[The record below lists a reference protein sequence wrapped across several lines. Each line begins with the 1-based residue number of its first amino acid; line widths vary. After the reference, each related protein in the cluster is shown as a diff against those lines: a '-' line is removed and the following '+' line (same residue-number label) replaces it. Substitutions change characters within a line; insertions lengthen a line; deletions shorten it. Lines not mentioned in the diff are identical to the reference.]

1 MTSSQR
7 SKRNKARLRLLRLAA
22 TFHRRQGDD
31 RAVEHTAMTDR
42 VIHPPTSDADHLTAV
57 RDEID
62 TLLEQ
67 QPPYVVVGADGNH
80 IELPASALEALRKV
94 VEAMSRGESVTV
106 IPHDKQLTSQEAA
119 EILSVSRPHL
129 IKLLDR
135 GELPFHRVGTHRRI
149 KIEDVLAYRE
159 RRDAE
164 RRAALAELT
173 RLSEDL
179 PGGYR

>member
-1 MTSSQR
+1 MTDIAIHSPASD
-7 SKRNKARLRLLRLAA
+7 ADRLAA
-22 TFHRRQGDD
+22 VRE
-31 RAVEHTAMTDR
+31 A
-42 VIHPPTSDADHLTAV
+42 IDA
-57 RDEID
+57 
-62 TLLEQ
+62 LLQQ
-67 QPPYVVVGADGNH
+67 QPPYVVVGADGHH

-94 VEAMSRGESVTV
+94 VEAMSRGESVIV

-159 RRDAE
+159 LRDAE

-173 RLSEDL
+173 RLSQEL

>member
-1 MTSSQR
+1 
-7 SKRNKARLRLLRLAA
+7 
-22 TFHRRQGDD
+22 
-31 RAVEHTAMTDR
+31 MTDIA
-42 VIHPPTSDADHLTAV
+42 IHPPTSDADRLTAV
-57 RDEID
+57 REEID
-62 TLLEQ
+62 ALLQQ
-67 QPPYVVVGADGNH
+67 QPPYVVVGADGHH

-106 IPHDKQLTSQEAA
+106 IPHDKQLTSQEAG
-119 EILSVSRPHL
+119 EVLSVSRPHL

>member
-1 MTSSQR
+1 
-7 SKRNKARLRLLRLAA
+7 
-22 TFHRRQGDD
+22 
-31 RAVEHTAMTDR
+31 MTDS
-42 VIHPPTSDADHLTAV
+42 VIHPRTGDADRLTAV
-57 RDEID
+57 REEINA
-62 TLLEQ
+62 LLEQ
-67 QPPYVVVGADGNH
+67 EPAYLVVGADGNH

-94 VEAMSRGESVTV
+94 LEAMSRGDSVTV

-149 KIEDVLAYRE
+149 KIEDALAYRE

-173 RLSEDL
+173 RLSEEL
-179 PGGYR
+179 PGGYH